1 MVHLLSL
8 AKSKRLFSKYEILIK
23 YTLVPSVPLSIIA
36 ILSINPDTWSKNSVN
51 HIDINYLRNFTS
63 LKMYCNI

>member
-8 AKSKRLFSKYEILIK
+8 AKSKRLFSEYEILIK
-23 YTLVPSVPLSIIA
+23 YTFVPSVPLSIIA
-36 ILSINPDTWSKNSVN
+36 IYLSIPILGAKNSVN